1 MKYLLI
7 LSSILFGY
15 QLYASHIVG
24 GEIYYDCLG
33 NDQYEITIKV
43 YRDCNSSGAPFDS
56 PLNMGVFY
64 KATNQRL
71 ATYQVSYPGSTNVPV
86 TFNNP
91 CVTPPSNICVEEA
104 IYKKVISLPPNPE
117 GYIVSYERCCRG
129 PGIMNLMFP
138 DDEGL
143 TLSAEIP
150 GTNSGISCNS
160 SPRFQNY
167 PPLLLCNNDDLN
179 FDHSA
184 TDPDGDVLEYELCTP
199 FNGGTSANPAP
210 NPPTPP
216 PFNYVAWENGFTE
229 TTPFGANGPISIDPN
244 TGLLT
249 ASPSLIGKFVVGVCV
264 KEYRNGV
271 LISSTKRD
279 FLFTVFNCDISA
291 AAEIVA
297 QEDMST
303 FNSQCDGL
311 TIHFENNS
319 FGGTNYLWD
328 FGVPNDPNATST
340 QFEPTYTFPSEG
352 TYTVTLYLNP
362 GWPCTD
368 SSVQEFTV
376 YEGIN
381 VSFEPP
387 ESQCFEGHSF
397 NFEGEGDYG
406 TGASFTWEF
415 GNNAI
420 PNQATTENVNGV
432 TYASPGVY
440 PVSYTVNWNTCEET
454 YEDSIKVHVQPEV
467 DFAFEAGLFCAPGQV
482 QFLDSSV
489 ADSDLSYSWNF
500 GDGTASSEEN
510 PTHVYTSPG
519 VYDVSLEIM
528 SSEGCIDTLFL
539 EKPELIKVYPP
550 PVADFTISPL
560 VLDVFHP
567 DVYISDQS
575 IDSEYHFYQLTP
587 TVDTAQRN
595 LNYQYIEGGY
605 HHVYQVVTNE
615 FGCRDTAHQQI
626 YVEPHTTMYV
636 PTAFTPDND
645 EYNPVFRPVI
655 YDVTN
660 YKFEVYNRWGN
671 KLFETENTKQGW
683 NGRTQNG
690 EIAPDGVYIWR
701 IKYRNHKETSHEKQ
715 GHFTLIR

>member
-7 LSSILFGY
+7 LGSILFGF

-33 NDQYEITIKV
+33 NDQYEVTIKV
-43 YRDCNSSGAPFDS
+43 YRDCNSSGAPFDA
-56 PLNMGVFY
+56 PLSLGVFY
-64 KATNQRL
+64 KATNQRFT
-71 ATYQVSYPGSTNVPV
+71 TYQVNYPGSTNVPV

-91 CVTPPSNICVEEA
+91 CVTPPSNICVEESV
-104 IYKKVISLPPNPE
+104 YKKVIDLPPNAD

-167 PPLLLCNNDDLN
+167 PPLLLCNNDDLD

-244 TGLLT
+244 TGQLT

-271 LISSTKRD
+271 LIGSTKRD

-415 GNNAI
+415 GNNAV
-420 PNQATTENVNGV
+420 PDQATTENVNGV
-432 TYASPGVY
+432 VYDSPGVY

-454 YEDSIKVHVQPEV
+454 YEDSIVVHVQPEV
-467 DFAFEAGLFCAPGQV
+467 DFAFEADLFCAPGQV
-482 QFLDSSV
+482 QFLDSSL

-500 GDGTASSEEN
+500 GDGTTSSEEN
-510 PTHVYTSPG
+510 PTHVYTSQG
-519 VYDVSLEIM
+519 VYDVSLEII

-575 IDSEYHFYQLTP
+575 IDSDYHFYQLTP

-645 EYNPVFRPVI
+645 EYNQFFRPVI